1 MPNPPINFDG
11 DLKEVTV
18 EDFGQA
24 HVRFADGS
32 SMSVEGNWLQH
43 DRSRAHGFDVLGTLG
58 VGKDV
63 EPHIEVWDPETG
75 AVTGVDLPFE
85 EETASRTLAEHTNFL
100 AAIGGADVSLVR
112 FEEAINVQRIIGG
125 IYASA
130 ATGAEVRV

>member
-1 MPNPPINFDG
+1 M
-11 DLKEVTV
+11 
-18 EDFGQA
+18 
-24 HVRFADGS
+24 
-32 SMSVEGNWLQH
+32 
-43 DRSRAHGFDVLGTLG
+43 LGTLG

-63 EPHIEVWDPETG
+63 EPHVEVWDPETG